1 MGCGSEDCC
10 CCGCDFCVGFVE
22 VHIVCVDAA
31 IALEVDIEGCDF
43 GSEWARKI
51 VRKLAKNG
59 LWVGMID
66 VNVCLKL
73 HVYCL
78 CSPAS
83 SRLTF
88 P

>member
-1 MGCGSEDCC
+1 M
-10 CCGCDFCVGFVE
+10 GFVE
-22 VHIVCVDAA
+22 VHIVWVDAA

-43 GSEWARKI
+43 GRECARKI

-59 LWVGMID
+59 RCVGMID
-66 VNVCLKL
+66 VDVCLKL

-78 CSPAS
+78 RSPAS